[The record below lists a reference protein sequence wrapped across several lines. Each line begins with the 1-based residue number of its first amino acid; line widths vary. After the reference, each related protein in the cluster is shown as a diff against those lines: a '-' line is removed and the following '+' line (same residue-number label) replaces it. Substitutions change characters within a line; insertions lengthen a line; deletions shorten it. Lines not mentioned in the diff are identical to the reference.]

1 MIQEQHAV
9 FSGEAVI
16 AAGGALADKLGK
28 ALAIGMVRGL
38 VGIFGDDGSET
49 GQGGDVAGLARELIR
64 QDILVLVADAAGAM
78 GRAGELAPADDESA
92 GSGLAEFCDHCGI
105 PPVLSMDGSLDGA
118 RVQALFA
125 ALASVLGVE
134 IADLPAAATLG
145 EGERVCDGL
154 EKVYGATF
162 PTGPDPIRVA
172 AAISER
178 ITAKRLAM
186 GLNDRFDGSV
196 YS

>member
-16 AAGGALADKLGK
+16 AAGGRLADKLGK

-38 VGIFGDDGSET
+38 VGIFGDNGSGSRPDG
-49 GQGGDVAGLARELIR
+49 DMAGLARELIR
-64 QDILVLVADAAGAM
+64 QDILVLVADAAGA
-78 GRAGELAPADDESA
+78 GGLAPADVELA

-118 RVQALFA
+118 PVRALFA

-145 EGERVCDGL
+145 EGERACDGL
-154 EKVYGATF
+154 EHVYGATF
-162 PTGPDPIRVA
+162 AAGPDPVRVA

>member
-1 MIQEQHAV
+1 MIQEQHAA
-9 FSGEAVI
+9 FPGEAVI

-38 VGIFGDDGSET
+38 VGIFGDNGS
-49 GQGGDVAGLARELIR
+49 GSGPDADMAGLARELIR
-64 QDILVLVADAAGAM
+64 QDILVLVADAAGARN
-78 GRAGELAPADDESA
+78 RAVGLAPADEESA

-105 PPVLSMDGSLDGA
+105 PPVLSLDGSLDGA

-145 EGERVCDGL
+145 DGGRACDGL

-162 PTGPDPIRVA
+162 PAGPDPVRVA